1 MGVQPKVIISGFA
14 DEGPVDKKAE
24 SQLTML
30 AALGMGYYS
39 VRFVDAG
46 GGVKNAMQL
55 TRTEVKRLRALH
67 GEFGVQVSS
76 LGSPIGKVK
85 LLDVEDG
92 SSNAYVPFARYLKND
107 VRRAVDLAGAL
118 ETRLIRGFSFYH
130 PRGTA
135 PEEYVDQAAERL
147 HAICE
152 ECQRGGVFFGLE
164 VEANL
169 IGQNGRLLM
178 QLHKKVNHPNLH
190 LIFDGGNLASQ
201 NLTLVETVEQYRAMK
216 AGIGWMHIK
225 DYKIYPTLKWEG
237 HVDEERLKTFVP
249 SLSKVQK

>member
-85 LLDVEDG
+85 LLNVEDG
-92 SSNAYVPFARYLKND
+92 SSNDYVPFARYLKND

-118 ETRLIRGFSFYH
+118 ETRLIRGFSL
-130 PRGTA
+130 PSAG
-135 PEEYVDQAAERL
+135 AASRNTSIRRL
-147 HAICE
+147 SGCMPSVKSAKK
-152 ECQRGGVFFGLE
+152 GGVFW
-164 VEANL
+164 
-169 IGQNGRLLM
+169 
-178 QLHKKVNHPNLH
+178 
-190 LIFDGGNLASQ
+190 S
-201 NLTLVETVEQYRAMK
+201 
-216 AGIGWMHIK
+216 
-225 DYKIYPTLKWEG
+225 
-237 HVDEERLKTFVP
+237 
-249 SLSKVQK
+249 

>member
-30 AALGMGYYS
+30 AALGMGYYR

-118 ETRLIRGFSFYH
+118 ETRLIRGFLFTIREVRR
-130 PRGTA
+130 PRNTSIRRQSGCMPSA
-135 PEEYVDQAAERL
+135 KSAKK
-147 HAICE
+147 
-152 ECQRGGVFFGLE
+152 GGCF
-164 VEANL
+164 
-169 IGQNGRLLM
+169 
-178 QLHKKVNHPNLH
+178 
-190 LIFDGGNLASQ
+190 
-201 NLTLVETVEQYRAMK
+201 LV
-216 AGIGWMHIK
+216 
-225 DYKIYPTLKWEG
+225 LK
-237 HVDEERLKTFVP
+237 
-249 SLSKVQK
+249 